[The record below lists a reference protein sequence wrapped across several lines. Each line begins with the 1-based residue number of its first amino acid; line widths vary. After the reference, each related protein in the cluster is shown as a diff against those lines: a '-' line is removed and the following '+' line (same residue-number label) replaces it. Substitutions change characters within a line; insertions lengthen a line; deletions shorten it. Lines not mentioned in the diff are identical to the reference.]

1 MVHEILRGMALIA
14 IVAALVLAAFA
25 LIGAGLYLLLRDIVK
40 SDEQQ

>member
-14 IVAALVLAAFA
+14 IVAAFVLAAFA
-25 LIGAGLYLLLRDIVK
+25 LIGAGLYLLLRGIVK